1 MKWLKLSGRDMTNKR
16 KLLLADASKVVRA
29 SLARQLADHFA
40 LHEEASGES
49 AWQSLVLDSAIVAV
63 VSGLSL
69 NKLDGFA
76 LLERLRANRL
86 PRLNQ
91 LPFFLVVSNSFSEA
105 DRQDALARGVTDF
118 VIKGATSPSVDNIVS
133 ALLEYRGDATEVNGK
148 FSAL

>member
-63 VSGLSL
+63 VS
-69 NKLDGFA
+69 
-76 LLERLRANRL
+76 
-86 PRLNQ
+86 
-91 LPFFLVVSNSFSEA
+91 NSFSEA

-133 ALLEYRGDATEVNGK
+133 ALLEYRGDATEVN
-148 FSAL
+148 